1 METLTS
7 EEMSSI
13 KGGGEWVYID
23 GEWYYIEGLGKVNR
37 EHN

>member
-13 KGGGEWVYID
+13 KGGGEWVYFD
-23 GEWYYIEGLGKVNR
+23 GEWYYIEDLNLD
-37 EHN
+37 EDD